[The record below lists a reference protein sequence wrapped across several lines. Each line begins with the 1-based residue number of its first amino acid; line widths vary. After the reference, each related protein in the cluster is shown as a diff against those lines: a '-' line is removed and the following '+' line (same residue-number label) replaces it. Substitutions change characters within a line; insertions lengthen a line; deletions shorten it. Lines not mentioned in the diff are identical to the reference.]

1 MFVFT
6 NKQLIKKFTLE
17 QAMKVLDGGGWLTP
31 CPGRFTPG
39 KGTRYPSRV
48 GPRSGVDGCG
58 KSRPTPGFDPRA
70 VQSVAS
76 RYTDHAIPAHINSS

>member
-17 QAMKVLDGGGWLTP
+17 QAMKVLDGGGWLTAR
-31 CPGRFTPG
+31 PGRFTPG
-39 KGTRYPSRV
+39 M